1 MHLSSPSSRFFSQK
15 DEKKRNKFSAV
26 LIQQPR
32 YPASCNTPKISF
44 HRNVHPCPESLVQRS
59 PFIVTSEAI
68 KAPPRAEN
76 WQVAKNRV
84 SGLPGATIG
93 AQRSAHRAREFPQ
106 PCVEARAVT
115 LDSCGIHW
123 ATTASYFRD
132 GIRKSDWWTGARD
145 KVRKEERARRGERF
159 TVVDTKNIVNSCY
172 RRHYRYSYR
181 RRCASPSLTLFLLLF
196 RLRPSLTPAPVASVN
211 ARLKYETT

>member
-1 MHLSSPSSRFFSQK
+1 MCLAISKRIYLSLLPISRFFSQK
-15 DEKKRNKFSAV
+15 GEKKRNKFSAV
-26 LIQQPR
+26 LIQ

-59 PFIVTSEAI
+59 PFIVTTEAI

-93 AQRSAHRAREFPQ
+93 AQRCAHRARAFPQ
-106 PCVEARAVT
+106 LCVEARAVT

-132 GIRKSDWWTGARD
+132 GIRKSDWWTGA
-145 KVRKEERARRGERF
+145 
-159 TVVDTKNIVNSCY
+159 
-172 RRHYRYSYR
+172 
-181 RRCASPSLTLFLLLF
+181 
-196 RLRPSLTPAPVASVN
+196 
-211 ARLKYETT
+211 